1 MEGRKMWLERVG
13 QHSPLTRMRHSMC
26 ASRTSSKA
34 VCDTSTA
41 RDCNQWLTQ
50 AILDAY
56 GGSLSR
62 HVELDI
68 DIGADAKDWSA
79 IQAGERLKPTEAE
92 LRRIE
97 EVVGEVVKEMD
108 YLREREQ
115 KLRDTNESTNDRV
128 KWFALGTM
136 ATLTALGAW
145 QVVYLRA
152 YFRFVRHSSLRH
164 PEYHANDYMQVQASY
179 LALSTFESQ
188 LFKSSVDA
196 ARAASA
202 SCSSENARPRLLPDT
217 THA

>member
-1 MEGRKMWLERVG
+1 MHCANNHPARLLTCSSTDAHGG
-13 QHSPLTRMRHSMC
+13 QLT
-26 ASRTSSKA
+26 
-34 VCDTSTA
+34 
-41 RDCNQWLTQ
+41 
-50 AILDAY
+50 
-56 GGSLSR
+56 R

-97 EVVGEVVKEMD
+97 EVVGEIVKEMD

-136 ATLTALGAW
+136 ATLIGLGAW

-152 YFRFVRHSSLRH
+152 YFRHV
-164 PEYHANDYMQVQASY
+164 
-179 LALSTFESQ
+179 AL
-188 LFKSSVDA
+188 
-196 ARAASA
+196 
-202 SCSSENARPRLLPDT
+202 PLPC
-217 THA
+217 